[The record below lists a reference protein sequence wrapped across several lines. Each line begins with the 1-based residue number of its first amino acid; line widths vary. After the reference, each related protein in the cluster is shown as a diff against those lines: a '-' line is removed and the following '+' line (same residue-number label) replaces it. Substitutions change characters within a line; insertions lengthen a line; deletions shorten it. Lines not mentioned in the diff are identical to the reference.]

1 MIDVAFLLP
10 LLTDINYGLEVAFR
24 LLSSNM
30 LIVYSSNFL
39 VSQLAFPALLAFLLK
54 LMHYFTHY
62 KHKRIV
68 YLQRLD
74 LYKCIF
80 THSRAW
86 QQGKCK
92 CLLTPLEIG
101 TKQKE
106 E

>member
-39 VSQLAFPALLAFLLK
+39 VSQLALLAFLLK